1 MIHPMLP
8 RPDHTSPLLSVLNRL
23 DAGTD
28 RLTPFEVKQL
38 TALAHFY
45 SGDLSTATT
54 LFSQAAEEE
63 DDLEALL
70 APFYLLLCQD
80 SPPALAATVQ
90 RAALTRAVAYT
101 KSGEMDE
108 IPLYYAGQIFYFTGM
123 QEAAVRCFGRC
134 GTMLPALYMEVQ
146 VLAGSDGRCNVDP
159 YVSFLLEE
167 ETRQTATGSHGFLTN
182 NPPFDLNTVGD
193 ASGLESA
200 MLHQAHLGE
209 LSGAMALVRAWLERY
224 QTQHGSPHPAIS

>member
-1 MIHPMLP
+1 M
-8 RPDHTSPLLSVLNRL
+8 LNRL
-23 DAGTD
+23 NAGSD
-28 RLTPFEVKQL
+28 QFTPFERAQL
-38 TALAHFY
+38 AGLAHFY
-45 SGDLSTATT
+45 GGNLSTATT
-54 LFSQAAEEE
+54 LFLQAAEDE

-108 IPLYYAGQIFYFTGM
+108 VPLYYAGQIFYFNGM

-146 VLAGSDGRCNVDP
+146 VLAGSDGSHNVDP
-159 YVSFLLEE
+159 YVSFLLKEE
-167 ETRQTATGSHGFLTN
+167 IRQTAIGIPGFLTDN
-182 NPPFDLNTVGD
+182 HHVDPDTISAT
-193 ASGLESA
+193 ASLETA
-200 MLHQAHLGE
+200 MLHQAHIRE
-209 LSGAMALVRAWLERY
+209 LSGAIALVRAWLEAY
-224 QTQHGSPHPAIS
+224 QAQHGSPHPALSHGQPPR